1 VNASVQLLLNKG
13 DQKMTDQLLKD
24 LKQRMK
30 KAEESLE
37 YELGGIRAGRA
48 NASLVDRITVN
59 YYGADTPLNQMAN
72 ISVPEAR
79 VLLISPYDKSTLGD
93 IETAIQK
100 SDIGIPP
107 SNDGDVIRLVIPALT
122 EERRKEIAKRVGQEE
137 ENAKIAIRNIRR
149 DGMDSVK
156 KSEKNGDISEDE
168 RHRLEDDIQ
177 KLTDEFTK
185 RADKAARVKEDE
197 ILGN

>member
-1 VNASVQLLLNKG
+1 
-13 DQKMTDQLLKD
+13 M
-24 LKQRMK
+24 
-30 KAEESLE
+30 
-37 YELGGIRAGRA
+37 
-48 NASLVDRITVN
+48 
-59 YYGADTPLNQMAN
+59 
-72 ISVPEAR
+72 
-79 VLLISPYDKSTLGD
+79 
-93 IETAIQK
+93 
-100 SDIGIPP
+100 
-107 SNDGDVIRLVIPALT
+107 T

>member
-1 VNASVQLLLNKG
+1 
-13 DQKMTDQLLKD
+13 MTDQLLKD

-177 KLTDEFTK
+177 KLTDEYTK

>member
-1 VNASVQLLLNKG
+1 
-13 DQKMTDQLLKD
+13 MTDQLLKD

-100 SDIGIPP
+100 SDMGIPP
-107 SNDGDVIRLVIPALT
+107 S
-122 EERRKEIAKRVGQEE
+122 
-137 ENAKIAIRNIRR
+137 
-149 DGMDSVK
+149 
-156 KSEKNGDISEDE
+156 
-168 RHRLEDDIQ
+168 
-177 KLTDEFTK
+177 TD
-185 RADKAARVKEDE
+185 
-197 ILGN
+197 